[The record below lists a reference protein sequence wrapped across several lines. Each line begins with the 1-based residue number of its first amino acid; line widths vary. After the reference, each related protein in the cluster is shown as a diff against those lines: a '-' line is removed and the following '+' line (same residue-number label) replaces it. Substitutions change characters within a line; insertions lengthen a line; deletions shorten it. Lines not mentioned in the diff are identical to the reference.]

1 MKVTWVAVFAS
12 FVAAQTFNG
21 LPSCATTCLTAFE
34 SGSSI
39 AGCNSI
45 DIACI
50 CSNTSF
56 LSSIACCLAAQ
67 CSLAD
72 QQAATTYA
80 LNLCKANAVTNLP
93 TAVSCTST
101 ATSGSTGSAAT
112 QATTTSPFSS
122 GSSGASTGSTSTA
135 NVTSHASSSTTSSS
149 AAAATQTKNA
159 ALQIIPGAG
168 ARILGGLAAVAA
180 FL

>member
-1 MKVTWVAVFAS
+1 MKVTWIAIFANLVS
-12 FVAAQTFNG
+12 SQTFNG
-21 LPSCATTCLTAFE
+21 LPSCATSCLTNYE
-34 SGSSI
+34 SSSSI

-56 LSSIACCLAAQ
+56 LSGIACCLAAQ
-67 CSLAD
+67 CSAAD
-72 QQAATTYA
+72 QQAAVTYA
-80 LNLCKANAVTNLP
+80 LNLCKANQVTNLP

-112 QATTTSPFSS
+112 QATTTSPSSS
-122 GSSGASTGSTSTA
+122 GSTATSKGSTSA
-135 NVTSHASSSTTSSS
+135 ASVTSHASSSTTSSN
-149 AAAATQTKNA
+149 AAAATQTTNA
-159 ALQIIPGAG
+159 APQIIPGAG
-168 ARILGGLAAVAA
+168 AGILGGLAAVAA